1 MDSLTRLRA
10 GIDQARPIIAATTPD
25 DYARPTPCEA
35 WTVREL
41 INHMLGAL
49 TMFRDVA
56 VQGVADPAVFAQ
68 DLIGGDALAS
78 FDRAGVEAV
87 AGWQADGRMDGT
99 AKLPWGEFPAP
110 FALQFPAMDMLVHG
124 WDLAQATGQ
133 QHYWDDELVL
143 DNLTFAQSTILASP
157 QIRAGFYDPPIDL
170 ADDAPAIDRLIAF
183 LGRHPA

>member
-1 MDSLTRLRA
+1 
-10 GIDQARPIIAATTPD
+10 
-25 DYARPTPCEA
+25 
-35 WTVREL
+35 
-41 INHMLGAL
+41 MLGAL